1 MMTTISIAEVEM
13 PRLGLVRKKIG
24 TPAAAASAK
33 QMSCRFVRLN
43 MTFVLTRFR
52 SFGTGTN
59 AIGNLLSKR
68 DAALDFI
75 APYIPAFGGLAG
87 EKFDARD
94 IAHELD
100 DAVAGFLRFLGVLF
114 DVAHDDLMY
123 TGACPFGMAFRCKDA
138 EFRIGPGPVPHAP
151 KEAVGHPV
159 LLDPDKSR
167 RFIFKSPCLKDL

>member
-1 MMTTISIAEVEM
+1 M
-13 PRLGLVRKKIG
+13 R
-24 TPAAAASAK
+24 
-33 QMSCRFVRLN
+33 
-43 MTFVLTRFR
+43 
-52 SFGTGTN
+52 
-59 AIGNLLSKR
+59 
-68 DAALDFI
+68 
-75 APYIPAFGGLAG
+75 
-87 EKFDARD
+87 
-94 IAHELD
+94 AHELD